1 MKKIQKKKTLRRIAF
16 FSLSVVVVLSNAD
29 ENDSPRR
36 KLFLSLSLSKYRGKE
51 RPPRNDVLNNNNNN
65 SSKKKLSLSSLSSLS
80 LSRLFFENNVMNASM
95 VDRETQLRV
104 VKIVR

>member
-65 SSKKKLSLSSLSSLS
+65 NSKKLSLSSHSSLS
-80 LSRLFFENNVMNASM
+80 LDFSSRL
-95 VDRETQLRV
+95 
-104 VKIVR
+104 I

>member
-29 ENDSPRR
+29 ENDSPR

-51 RPPRNDVLNNNNNN
+51 RPRNDVLNNNNNN
-65 SSKKKLSLSSLSSLS
+65 NSKKLSLSSLSSLS
-80 LSRLFFENNVMNASM
+80 LDFSSRL
-95 VDRETQLRV
+95 
-104 VKIVR
+104 I

>member
-16 FSLSVVVVLSNAD
+16 LSLSVVVLSNAD
-29 ENDSPRR
+29 ENDSPR

-65 SSKKKLSLSSLSSLS
+65 NNNNSNKKLSLSSLSSLS
-80 LSRLFFENNVMNASM
+80 LDFSSRL
-95 VDRETQLRV
+95 
-104 VKIVR
+104 I

>member
-36 KLFLSLSLSKYRGKE
+36 KLFLSLSQNTEEKRDHRETMCSTTTTTTTAK
-51 RPPRNDVLNNNNNN
+51 N
-65 SSKKKLSLSSLSSLS
+65 S
-80 LSRLFFENNVMNASM
+80 LSRLSRLSLSTF
-95 VDRETQLRV
+95 LRD
-104 VKIVR
+104 

>member
-16 FSLSVVVVLSNAD
+16 LSLSVVVLSNAD

-36 KLFLSLSLSKYRGKE
+36 NLFLSLSLSKYGGKE

-65 SSKKKLSLSSLSSLS
+65 NNSKKLSLVSLS
-80 LSRLFFENNVMNASM
+80 LDFSSR
-95 VDRETQLRV
+95 
-104 VKIVR
+104 II

>member
-16 FSLSVVVVLSNAD
+16 LSLSVVVLSNAD
-29 ENDSPRR
+29 ENDSPR

-65 SSKKKLSLSSLSSLS
+65 NNNSNKKLSLSSLSSLS
-80 LSRLFFENNVMNASM
+80 LDFSSRL
-95 VDRETQLRV
+95 
-104 VKIVR
+104 I